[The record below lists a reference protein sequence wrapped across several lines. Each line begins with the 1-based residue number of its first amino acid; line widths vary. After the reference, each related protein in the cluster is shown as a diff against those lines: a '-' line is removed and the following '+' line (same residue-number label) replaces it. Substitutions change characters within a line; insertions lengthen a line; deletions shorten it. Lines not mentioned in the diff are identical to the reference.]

1 MRAGVDVG
9 GTFTDFVAFRDGQFV
24 TSKVPSK
31 SREPDA
37 AVVAGMRALGADS
50 IAHGTTVATNAIVE
64 RRGARTVLVTTAGF
78 EDLLIIGR
86 QNRPSLYDWRVTR
99 PEPVVPRGLSV
110 GARERVGPGGRIIR
124 PLPASEVRRIVRA
137 IKAMGAESV
146 AVCLLFSFANPR
158 HEETLRKALEA
169 HFDVSISSS
178 VHAEFREYERAS
190 TTSLDAYVK
199 PLVRD
204 HLNSLERAV
213 GARFLVMK
221 SGGGTAESRQIM
233 ERPIELALSGPA
245 GGVSASVAL
254 ARALGIRDLVTFD
267 MGGTSADFSVLL
279 GGAATH
285 TNEANV
291 DGLPLALRVVD
302 ISSIGAGGGS
312 LAGIDPGGALRI
324 GPASAGADPGPMCYG
339 LGGGE
344 PTVSDADLL
353 AGLLPASLLGG
364 SMPLRGDLAEKGLHD
379 LASRMRI
386 SLDEAILGVR
396 RVVESNMIRAMKAVL
411 ARRGLD
417 PRDLPLLAFGGAGPV
432 HAAFLAQEIGSPR
445 VLVPFLPG
453 SFSAYGILTADVRLD
468 YGRGLV
474 RPLRGAQRSI
484 QKILAILRDRAAD
497 ALRSQ
502 DIPKRAARL
511 TPSVDLRY
519 EGQSFEINL
528 PFAPDV
534 ERRFRRE
541 HRRRY
546 GYASPTEP
554 VELVAVRLTAV
565 VPRPKPF
572 PKARVDGEPSAS
584 HRRILFDE
592 GWTESSVWKRSD
604 LPLGFHSEGPAVI
617 EEDQATTI
625 VPPQGRLRI
634 LQHGVI
640 EIEVS

>member
-24 TSKVPSK
+24 SSKVLSR

-254 ARALGIRDLVTFD
+254 AKALGIRDLVTFD

-279 GGAATH
+279 GGAPTH

-417 PRDLPLLAFGGAGPV
+417 PRDFPLLAFGGAGPV
-432 HAAFLAQEIGSPR
+432 HAA
-445 VLVPFLPG
+445 
-453 SFSAYGILTADVRLD
+453 
-468 YGRGLV
+468 
-474 RPLRGAQRSI
+474 
-484 QKILAILRDRAAD
+484 
-497 ALRSQ
+497 
-502 DIPKRAARL
+502 
-511 TPSVDLRY
+511 
-519 EGQSFEINL
+519 
-528 PFAPDV
+528 
-534 ERRFRRE
+534 
-541 HRRRY
+541 
-546 GYASPTEP
+546 
-554 VELVAVRLTAV
+554 
-565 VPRPKPF
+565 
-572 PKARVDGEPSAS
+572 
-584 HRRILFDE
+584 
-592 GWTESSVWKRSD
+592 
-604 LPLGFHSEGPAVI
+604 
-617 EEDQATTI
+617 
-625 VPPQGRLRI
+625 
-634 LQHGVI
+634 
-640 EIEVS
+640 